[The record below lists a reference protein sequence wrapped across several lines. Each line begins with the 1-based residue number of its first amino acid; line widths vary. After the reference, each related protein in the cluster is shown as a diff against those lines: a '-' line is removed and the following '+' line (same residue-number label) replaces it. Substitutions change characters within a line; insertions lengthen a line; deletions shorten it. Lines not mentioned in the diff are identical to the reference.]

1 MSYPRPRFS
10 DELPALVPSK
20 SQERHPE
27 EEITMSITT
36 TALTATRAE
45 ALFASPLATGSHPGF
60 DAVETAI
67 RVSVRTHGGVR
78 GLAADVAAE
87 YGDYPEVA
95 APRMRWARAVV
106 EQLYE
111 VRRARAQRPGNNW
124 ALVA

>member
-1 MSYPRPRFS
+1 MS
-10 DELPALVPSK
+10 
-20 SQERHPE
+20 
-27 EEITMSITT
+27 TT
-36 TALTATRAE
+36 TTTTVLTAARAE

-67 RVSVRTHGGVR
+67 RISVRTHGGVR

-111 VRRARAQRPGNNW
+111 VRRARVQRPRHNW